1 MSSSLKLYVDA
12 NFLSPFAMFA
22 YVALE
27 EKNLAYELLSIN
39 LKDKQQHSEAYAA
52 LSLTRKVP
60 MLVHDGFA
68 LSESSA
74 ITEYLDENFP
84 GIALY
89 PDEPQAR
96 ARARQIQA
104 WLRTD
109 LLALRQE
116 RSTEH
121 VFLSPTA
128 QPLSEDALQAANKLC
143 VIAETLVP
151 QHAESLFGAWSI
163 ADTEL
168 ALMLNRLLKAGD
180 AVPERLARYATQQWQ
195 RPTVQSWVQKASCN

>member
-22 YVALE
+22 YVALQ
-27 EKNLAYELLSIN
+27 EKNLAHELLSVN
-39 LKDKQQHSEAYAA
+39 LKAKQQHNEDYAA

-60 MLVHDGFA
+60 TLVHDGFA

-84 GIALY
+84 GTALY
-89 PDEPQAR
+89 PSEPQAR

-109 LLALRQE
+109 LLPVRQE

-121 VFLSPTA
+121 VFLTATPT
-128 QPLSEDALQAANKLC
+128 PLSDEALKAANKLF
-143 VIAETLVP
+143 VIAETLLP
-151 QHAESLFGAWSI
+151 KNAQHLFGAWSI

-168 ALMLNRLLKAGD
+168 ALMLNRLVKSGD
-180 AVPERLARYATQQWQ
+180 EVPERLADYASAQWQ
-195 RPTVQSWVQKASCN
+195 RPAVQSWVNLARP